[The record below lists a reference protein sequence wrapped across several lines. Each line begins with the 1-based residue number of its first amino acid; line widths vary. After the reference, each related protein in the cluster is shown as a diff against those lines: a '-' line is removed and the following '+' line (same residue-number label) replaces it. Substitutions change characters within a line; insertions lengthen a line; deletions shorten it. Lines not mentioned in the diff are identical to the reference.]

1 MKLTLKAARTNK
13 GLSQEE
19 AAKLIGV
26 GTDTLGNY
34 ERGITYPDIPILKN
48 IEKVYGVEYKDIIF
62 LPWYYENIVIQST
75 IEGGR
80 KINEYTRSG

>member
-1 MKLTLKAARTNK
+1 MKITLKAARTNK

-34 ERGITYPDIPILKN
+34 ERGITYPDIPTLKK
-48 IEKVYGVEYKDIIF
+48 IEEIYEVEYKDIIF
-62 LPWYYENIVIQST
+62 LP
-75 IEGGR
+75 
-80 KINEYTRSG
+80 

>member
-1 MKLTLKAARTNK
+1 MKVTLKAARINK

-26 GTDTLGNY
+26 SVDTLGNY

-48 IEKVYGVEYKDIIF
+48 I
-62 LPWYYENIVIQST
+62 
-75 IEGGR
+75 
-80 KINEYTRSG
+80 